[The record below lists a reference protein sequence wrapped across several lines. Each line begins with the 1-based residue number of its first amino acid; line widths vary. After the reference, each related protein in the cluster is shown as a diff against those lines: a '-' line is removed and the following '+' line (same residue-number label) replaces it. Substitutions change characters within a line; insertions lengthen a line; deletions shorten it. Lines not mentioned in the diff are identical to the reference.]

1 MAGATITVTDE
12 TFAADVLQSD
22 KPVLVDFWADWCG
35 PCRQIAPVLEQ
46 IAAEHSDKIT
56 IAKLDADANPE
67 TTLKYSV
74 LSLPTLHLFK
84 GGQVIQTITGAKPK
98 AALMADLAEYL

>member
-12 TFAADVLQSD
+12 TFAADVLRSNN
-22 KPVLVDFWADWCG
+22 PVLVDFWADWCG

-67 TTLKYSV
+67 TTVQYNV
-74 LSLPTLHLFK
+74 LSLPTLHLFQD
-84 GGQVIQTITGAKPK
+84 GQIVKTITGARPK
-98 AALMADLAEYL
+98 AALLAELADYL